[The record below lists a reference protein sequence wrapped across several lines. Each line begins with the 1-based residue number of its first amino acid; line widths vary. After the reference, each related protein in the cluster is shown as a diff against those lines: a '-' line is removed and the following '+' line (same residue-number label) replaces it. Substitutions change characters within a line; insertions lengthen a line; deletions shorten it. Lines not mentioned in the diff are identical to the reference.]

1 MASFRYWSK
10 IGQNL
15 VASSAVRV
23 MFCAMIC
30 LRWARRSARSI
41 SMSWSLMLF
50 ACASAPGALCAAGC
64 CAACWPMT
72 DTLHT
77 SNALTTTRTDTTLFF
92 IFILRSDFTIS
103 VPDRSYVWSSSSHT
117 SARSANVW
125 GARTTRLPYLVS
137 AQRRTN
143 SRISPHRWKTGL
155 VLREL
160 KFLRR
165 EVAIL
170 AGVNFPLPG
179 IRRHAAQG
187 PNYILH
193 FSAERRKRLRGGV
206 WRPVV
211 ARGRGSC
218 VRPATGSSRR
228 VSRVVHGR
236 GVRARSA
243 SQYRRSRNRSRCSY
257 RGVDANVTAG
267 TVVRGGVVARWIAS
281 WDRDIVWRVSVVIGI
296 VRRRIDGS
304 VSIGVCVSPIGSAEV
319 EAKSESESPAAVTIA
334 RIPPVAASPAVV
346 ASAPTIV
353 SAAVIATVVASAPTI
368 VSTAVIAAVAS
379 AVKPTAAVVSA
390 AAPAAAVKPTAAVT
404 TTLCKNGLW
413 SRRERGQHNCR
424 AKNSQYDGFIHFY
437 TS

>member
-1 MASFRYWSK
+1 MVFIVPHIRKKRESVGRPDTGFPH
-10 IGQNL
+10 L
-15 VASSAVRV
+15 VSPQ
-23 MFCAMIC
+23 
-30 LRWARRSARSI
+30 RSA
-41 SMSWSLMLF
+41 
-50 ACASAPGALCAAGC
+50 
-64 CAACWPMT
+64 
-72 DTLHT
+72 
-77 SNALTTTRTDTTLFF
+77 
-92 IFILRSDFTIS
+92 
-103 VPDRSYVWSSSSHT
+103 
-117 SARSANVW
+117 
-125 GARTTRLPYLVS
+125 
-137 AQRRTN
+137 N

-193 FSAERRKRLRGGV
+193 FRAERRKRLRCGV

-211 ARGRGSC
+211 DRGRGSC
-218 VRPATGSSRR
+218 VRPAAGSRR
-228 VSRVVHGR
+228 RVNRIVHGR
-236 GVRARSA
+236 GVGVRSA
-243 SQYRRSRNRSRCSY
+243 SQCRRSGNRCRCFY

-281 WDRDIVWRVSVVIGI
+281 WDRDIVWRVRVVIGVVIIGI
-296 VRRRIDGS
+296 VRRRPHRS
-304 VSIGVCVSPIGSAEV
+304 VSIGISVFEA
-319 EAKSESESPAAVTIA
+319 EAKPESPAAVTIA

-346 ASAPTIV
+346 ASVPTIV
-353 SAAVIATVVASAPTI
+353 SAAVIAAVVASAPTI

-379 AVKPTAAVVSA
+379 AVSAAAPAAGVSA
-390 AAPAAAVKPTAAVT
+390 AAPASAVKPTAAAVNPATAAVKPAAAVT

-424 AKNSQYDGFIHFY
+424 AENSQYDGFIHFY